1 MPPDAWLSAPE
12 KRLSVFGMSGLG
24 KTRLA
29 SLMRDQGEWFHYSI
43 DYRIG
48 TAYMGEHITDNLKR
62 QAMQVPFLA
71 DLLRSDSIY
80 IGSNITFGNLA
91 PLSTFLG
98 KPGDTAKGGLPFEEY
113 MRRQDL
119 HRRAEINAL
128 LDTPSFISRARDL
141 YGYPNVVAI
150 PAGRSARWWTPTTPR
165 TGAAHAFGPYADGL
179 DRGHRGAY
187 RGADPP
193 LRCRAEADVLPAG
206 FPAARL
212 WRSYLDDTGVAPD
225 AVDPDAFVRFAYA
238 RALAHRAPLYAA
250 MARNWGITVTAEE
263 VESVRDAADVLAWW
277 PRPWQTPPGRL
288 GRRPEPNDPPHA
300 HPPALHP
307 ARLRRA
313 ARRGRHGHGPE
324 TRPTGRTSAPCGS
337 GS

>member
-1 MPPDAWLSAPE
+1 
-12 KRLSVFGMSGLG
+12 MSGLG

-141 YGYPNVVAI
+141 YGYPNVV
-150 PAGRSARWWTPTTPR
+150 
-165 TGAAHAFGPYADGL
+165 
-179 DRGHRGAY
+179 
-187 RGADPP
+187 
-193 LRCRAEADVLPAG
+193 V
-206 FPAARL
+206 
-212 WRSYLDDTGVAPD
+212 DTGGSICEVVDPDDPEDEVLRTLSAHTLMVWIEGTEAHTDELIRRFDAAPKPMYYQPDFLNGLWQKLPRDTGLAPD

-250 MARNWGITVTAEE
+250 MARNWGVTVTAEA
-263 VESVRDAADVLAWW
+263 VASVRDAADVLAMVADA
-277 PRPWQTPPGRL
+277 L
-288 GRRPEPNDPPHA
+288 GRH
-300 HPPALHP
+300 
-307 ARLRRA
+307 
-313 ARRGRHGHGPE
+313 
-324 TRPTGRTSAPCGS
+324 RTDA
-337 GS
+337 